1 MGVEA
6 PWSIHVSVILII
18 PTRCRSFEA
27 DVSQKS
33 FRGPSLPHIFLSSPN
48 TVLSGTHE
56 TYFIT
61 GTQWLVVVEDTCLPA
76 ETLMALVQRAHRD
89 RGESV
94 QVGSSW

>member
-18 PTRCRSFEA
+18 MTRCRSFEA
-27 DVSQKS
+27 DVSQKPLRGDRLFPTS
-33 FRGPSLPHIFLSSPN
+33 FLHPFQ

-56 TYFIT
+56 TYSIT
-61 GTQWLVVVEDTCLPA
+61 GPQWLVVVEDTCLLA
-76 ETLMALVQRAHRD
+76 EMLMALVQRAHRD

-94 QVGSSW
+94 HAGR